1 LPPINRRIAVADAAT
16 PEPAATPPVPK
27 PKGVWGA
34 VLTATPIALTALA
47 TAFAGLSSSE
57 MTRAMYHRSLAAQHQ
72 SRAGDQWA
80 FFQAKRIRGTTLES
94 TVETFQGVVHPDGFD
109 PSVLSA
115 AIQNLRTVLEKAPM
129 SADAVAAVTKAGE
142 RLPPSPAVG
151 SPLAGGD
158 LPKVELHSLPDAGNR
173 ETYEEIVRAIQ
184 QRKTEAET
192 AALVAKLSPAAIE
205 EATRLA
211 ETDADLFDKACE
223 PTNELVKQLKAIF
236 RDLAKTMRPFRPG
249 PGATGPTPEAVAEFD
264 RLDASFRMAVMEYEA
279 RRYRQE
285 ASLNR
290 RAAEAYEV
298 RVRRSGVESD
308 RHRERSQQFFYSM
321 LLAQMGATISALALA
336 RAQRSLLWLL
346 AAAAGVVALCFT
358 GYVYLTY

>member
-1 LPPINRRIAVADAAT
+1 MADTPPAEAAAA
-16 PEPAATPPVPK
+16 PAAPA

-57 MTRAMYHRSLAAQHQ
+57 MTRAMYYRSLAAQHQ

-94 TVETFQGVVHPDGFD
+94 TVETFQAMVHPDGFD
-109 PSVLSA
+109 PFLMGPALQSLRGHLAKSPQSDGAIA
-115 AIQNLRTVLEKAPM
+115 AIEKAE
-129 SADAVAAVTKAGE
+129 A
-142 RLPPSPAVG
+142 RLPPGPAG
-151 SPLAGGD
+151 SSPLGGGD
-158 LPKVELHSLPDAGNR
+158 LPKVELHSIPDPANR
-173 ETYEEIVRAIQ
+173 QIYEEVIRAIQ
-184 QRKTEAET
+184 QRQTEDET
-192 AALVAKLSPAAIE
+192 AALVAKLSPAVIE

-223 PTNELVKQLKAIF
+223 PTNELVKQLKAAF
-236 RDLAKTMRPFRPG
+236 RDLAQAMYLLRRG
-249 PGATGPTPEAVAEFD
+249 RGAMAPTPEGIAEFD
-264 RLDASFRMAVMEYEA
+264 RLDASFRMAVMDYEA

-285 ASLNR
+285 ANLNR

-308 RHRERSQQFFYSM
+308 RHRQRSQQFFYSM
-321 LLAQMGATISALALA
+321 LLAQLGATVSALALA